1 MLQLPVYYILE
12 KETSVGANVDFQKR
26 IEEKQIVFVFVPVL
40 IASAKVSELD
50 GSVYPSSFY
59 GQLPDY

>member
-12 KETSVGANVDFQKR
+12 KETSVGAIVEIPKTNC
-26 IEEKQIVFVFVPVL
+26 EKQIVFVFVSVL
-40 IASAKVSELD
+40 IALAKVSELD

-59 GQLPDY
+59 GQFPDY

>member
-12 KETSVGANVDFQKR
+12 KETSVDANVDIPKTNW
-26 IEEKQIVFVFVPVL
+26 EEKIVFVFVPVL

-50 GSVYPSSFY
+50 GSVYPPSFY